1 MPENQ
6 IVELSPEKENK
17 NLAGAPI
24 ANTPPMIIRQTT
36 LANQITVSGVGL
48 HTGASVNLTFRPAP
62 ENHGFKFQRVD
73 LPGQPIIEADV
84 DNVSD
89 TDRGT
94 TISKHGAK
102 VSTIEHV
109 LAALAGM
116 EIDNVLMEID
126 GPEVPIMDGSSKPF
140 IELLEKA
147 GIQKQKEERHYYSLT
162 ENISYEDPARKTEM
176 LAVPSDDFRITV
188 MVDYNSDL
196 LGTQHATLY
205 NIREFKDEISDSRTF
220 CFLHELEMLLE
231 NNLIKGGDINNAIVV
246 VDKPVSQEKMEHLA
260 RVFKKDKI
268 VAERGFLNN
277 VKLRFQNEPARHKLL
292 DIVGDLA
299 LVGAPLKGHILA
311 ARPGH
316 VANVE
321 FARKIKE
328 MMKRDRF
335 RERAP
340 RYDSSLKPLIDI
352 NGIQRL
358 LPHRA
363 PFLFIDKIIEMSN
376 THIVGVKN
384 VTMNE
389 WFFPGHFPGSPVLPG
404 VIQIE
409 AMAQAGGILVLS
421 TVPDP
426 ENYLTYFMKID
437 NTKFRDMVLPGDT
450 LVFNLEL
457 VSPIRRGIC
466 HMRGKAYVG
475 DKVVME
481 SEMMAQI
488 VRKEKKK

>member
-6 IVELSPEKENK
+6 IIEPSPKMEIKTHSEISN
-17 NLAGAPI
+17 NHAPM
-24 ANTPPMIIRQTT
+24 TIRQTT
-36 LANQITVSGVGL
+36 LANSITVSGVGL
-48 HTGASVNLTFRPAP
+48 HTGASVNLTFKPAP

-73 LPGQPIIEADV
+73 LPGQPVVEADV
-84 DNVSD
+84 DNVID

-94 TISKHGAK
+94 TLGKNGAK
-102 VSTIEHV
+102 ISTIEHV

-126 GPEVPIMDGSSKPF
+126 GPEVPIMDGSSRPF
-140 IELLEKA
+140 IEILEKA
-147 GIQKQKEERHYYSLT
+147 GKQEQREERHYYSLS
-162 ENISYEDPARKTEM
+162 ENITYEDPARKTEM

-205 NIREFKDEISDSRTF
+205 NIGEFKEEISDCRTF

-231 NNLIKGGDINNAIVV
+231 HNLIKGGDINNAIVV
-246 VDKPVSQEKMEHLA
+246 VDKPVAKDKLDYLA

-268 VAERGFLNN
+268 IAERGFLNN

-316 VANVE
+316 VANVA

-328 MMKRDRF
+328 LMKRDRF
-335 RERAP
+335 RERGP
-340 RYDSSLKPLIDI
+340 RYDSNAKPLMDI
-352 NGIQRL
+352 HGIMRL

-363 PFLFIDKIIEMSN
+363 PFLFIDKIMEMSDK
-376 THIVGVKN
+376 HVIGVKN

-389 WFFPGHFPGSPVLPG
+389 WFFPGHFPGAPVLPG

-409 AMAQAGGILVLS
+409 AMAQVGGILVLS

-426 ENYLTYFMKID
+426 ENYLTYFMKIE

-450 LVFNLEL
+450 LVFSLEL

-488 VRKEKKK
+488 VKKEKKK